1 MDKENDKR
9 RLFLPT
15 KNNIGNDQTGLV
27 FTVQSAQVENPAGL
41 IETSRVMWGA
51 EAVTVTADEA
61 MSPQGKGVEHSALS
75 EGVEF
80 LQEVLKPGAA
90 LLKQARAKAE
100 EAGYSWRTIRRA
112 KDKLGIIPT
121 KTRFDG
127 NWERA
132 LPSKVAKMAE
142 GVQQKGL
149 GHLGRI

>member
-1 MDKENDKR
+1 M
-9 RLFLPT
+9 
-15 KNNIGNDQTGLV
+15 
-27 FTVQSAQVENPAGL
+27 
-41 IETSRVMWGA
+41 
-51 EAVTVTADEA
+51 
-61 MSPQGKGVEHSALS
+61 VEHSALS
-75 EGVEF
+75 EDVEF
-80 LQEVLKPGAA
+80 LQEVLISVV
-90 LLKQARAKAE
+90 LSKQARAKAE